1 MAASALR
8 MEEPA
13 APITATNRYQ
23 RKISRHVQ
31 GKRQLTVVAQG
42 NKLDIKDAAVVLS
55 DPTNADSVSL
65 AEITVKTGLG
75 PVGLVK
81 DLDRGLGGRGA
92 SQILSI
98 RNVAAQGVFDLLGRR
113 GRALGET
120 QRDAGGVAVQ
130 DRNTVAGCRHPELLL
145 VLERSGVGIERTQ
158 DLLGLGLQ
166 LVLLTRNEGHDV
178 VNDVHA
184 ADTGVSSTRDSLH
197 GNDGYVI
204 DLSET
209 RLEGG
214 KGGDEADDGA
224 VAVAYQ
230 EALVEAEDLALVGD
244 QVEMVE
250 VDGRDDEGHERV
262 ASVVLCVGEDGN
274 VGVLELLLDI
284 AGDIAVEA
292 AEDNVAVGK
301 LAGLALA
308 DD

>member
-1 MAASALR
+1 M
-8 MEEPA
+8 
-13 APITATNRYQ
+13 
-23 RKISRHVQ
+23 
-31 GKRQLTVVAQG
+31 AQG
-42 NKLDIKDAAVVLS
+42 NKLDIKDAALVLS
-55 DPTNADSVSL
+55 DATNADSVSL

-81 DLDRGLGGRGA
+81 DLDRGFRGRGT
-92 SQILSI
+92 SQLLGI
-98 RNVAAQGVFDLLGRR
+98 RNIAAHGLLDLLGGR

-145 VLERSGVGIERTQ
+145 VLERSGVGVERTQ
-158 DLLGLGLQ
+158 DLLGLGLE
-166 LVLLTRNEGHDV
+166 LVLLARNEGHDI

-197 GNDGYVI
+197 GDDGYGI
-204 DLSET
+204 DLAEAG
-209 RLEGG
+209 LEGG
-214 KGGDEADDGA
+214 KGGDEANDGA

-230 EALVEAEDLALVGD
+230 EALVEAEGLALVGD

-250 VDGRDDEGHERV
+250 VDGRDDEGHEGV

-274 VGVLELLLDI
+274 VGVLELLLDV
-284 AGDIAVEA
+284 AGDIAVET
-292 AEDNVAVGK
+292 AEDDVTVGE